1 MRLKL
6 VLVKKILPCVGITE
20 IAPMAPTVIDPM
32 DNVPNKDNAV
42 SGRSAA
48 LPLCAGFVVVTV
60 KPIGMPVLLN
70 PLERRL
76 LRRVPATMR
85 TSVKPVMCVIP
96 NDPAGMP
103 FTATCPMDNV
113 QQKECVSCGRKCA
126 TE

>member
-1 MRLKL
+1 MEPTR
-6 VLVKKILPCVGITE
+6 VLVRKILPFVKVIET
-20 IAPMAPTVIDPM
+20 APINLTVIDPM
-32 DNVPNKDNAV
+32 DNAPNKDSAE
-42 SGRSAA
+42 SGRTVAH
-48 LPLCAGFVVVTV
+48 PRYAGFVVVTV

-70 PLERRL
+70 PPERRL